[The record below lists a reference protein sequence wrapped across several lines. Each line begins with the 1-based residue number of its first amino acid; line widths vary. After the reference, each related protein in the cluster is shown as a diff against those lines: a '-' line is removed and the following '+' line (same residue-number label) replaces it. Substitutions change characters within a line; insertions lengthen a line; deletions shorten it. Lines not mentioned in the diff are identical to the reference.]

1 MAGDKKKVV
10 RKVKATVEKSDSKK
24 IQGLKEP
31 ELIQAAKNEV
41 IEKVD
46 KPIDEQPTTSI
57 AKPTKRTAKADKN
70 KRRDGKKHFFLF
82 APFVALV
89 HYLVDSW
96 QELRTVQWPSRSA
109 TWKMTFAVIA
119 FCLFLS
125 LIVLLFD
132 WLSQLLIQ
140 EVIL

>member
-10 RKVKATVEKSDSKK
+10 RRVKAAVEKSDSKK

-46 KPIDEQPTTSI
+46 KPIDEQPTTLI

-82 APFVALV
+82 ALI
-89 HYLVDSW
+89 HYL
-96 QELRTVQWPSRSA
+96 
-109 TWKMTFAVIA
+109 
-119 FCLFLS
+119 LFRHH
-125 LIVLLFD
+125 ILFY
-132 WLSQLLIQ
+132 
-140 EVIL
+140 